1 MKKDNTYSIIIKPL
15 VTEKG
20 THQSQALNAYSF
32 EVATWANKTQIKQAV
47 ENIYDVKVVGVR
59 TSTRHGKPRRTRIN
73 KMSATKH
80 WKKAVVLLHEDYHID
95 LF

>member
-20 THQSQALNAYSF
+20 TYQSQTLNAYSF

-47 ENIYDVKVVGVR
+47 ESIYTVKVLEVR
-59 TSTRHGKPRRTRIN
+59 TSVRHGKPRRTRTN
-73 KMSATKH
+73 RMSTTKH
-80 WKKAVVLLHEDYHID
+80 WKKAVVVLHEDNHID

>member
-47 ENIYDVKVVGVR
+47 ENIYDVKVLGVR

-73 KMSATKH
+73 SMSATKH
-80 WKKAVVLLHEDYHID
+80 WKKAVVVLHDDYHID